1 MKIDS
6 RALAGNI
13 VAGAA
18 AGVIAG
24 FILAVSSWLIQ
35 EAQDRAER
43 RDQIQTLASLISDY
57 EKRIFGINE
66 GMRFEPD
73 DKVIEVSRDE
83 LRKTLYDYLKQR
95 VDSLLDGRA
104 SQLTYDEREG
114 VRRAFRLSD
123 IYPRALFSDGN
134 YREMFTELKALEWL
148 GLE

>member
-6 RALAGNI
+6 RALVGNI
-13 VAGAA
+13 VAGDA

-24 FILAVSSWLIQ
+24 IILAVSSWLIQ
-35 EAQDRAER
+35 EAHDRAER
-43 RDQIQTLASLISDY
+43 RDQIQTLAALISDY
-57 EKRIFGINE
+57 EKRIFSINE

-83 LRKTLYDYLKQR
+83 LRRTRYDYLKQR

-104 SQLTYDEREG
+104 SQLSYDERES

-123 IYPRALFSDGN
+123 IYPQAIFSDGN
-134 YREMFTELKALEWL
+134 YREMFAELKALEWL